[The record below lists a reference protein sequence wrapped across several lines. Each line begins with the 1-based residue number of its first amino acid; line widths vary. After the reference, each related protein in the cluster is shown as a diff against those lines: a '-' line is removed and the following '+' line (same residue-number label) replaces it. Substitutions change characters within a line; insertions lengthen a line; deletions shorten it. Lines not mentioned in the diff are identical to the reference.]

1 MEDAL
6 DGIFDENVAVA
17 SSMTQSFQLIIGCD
31 TTRIFMDDKKIY
43 KINLSP
49 ETVVEVVSTLRRNVP
64 YFYDTFWVIMLD
76 LPK

>member
-17 SSMTQSFQLIIGCD
+17 SSMTQSFQLIIECD
-31 TTRIFMDDKKIY
+31 TTRIFMDDKKKY

-64 YFYDTFWVIMLD
+64 YFYDTF
-76 LPK
+76 